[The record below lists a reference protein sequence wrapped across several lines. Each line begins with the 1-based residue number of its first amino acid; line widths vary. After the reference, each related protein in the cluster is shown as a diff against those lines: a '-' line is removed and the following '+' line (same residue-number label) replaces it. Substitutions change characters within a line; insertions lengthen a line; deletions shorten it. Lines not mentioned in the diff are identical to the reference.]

1 MPKTPDFFKGKTI
14 LITGA
19 ASGIGKA
26 TAHIFAREGANVVCA
41 DINESGAQQVADDV
55 KAAGVKS
62 EVISV
67 DIASRQSVEEMAKI
81 SIADFGRIHFL
92 FNSAGCAVA
101 RSPFLEIDDDLWH
114 KTYDINVHG
123 TFYAM
128 RAMLP
133 HMIETGGGVIVN
145 MASMAHLRGGP
156 GTSVH
161 YASSKGAVAM
171 MSLGVAREFVDQN
184 IRCIPLCPAGVDTP
198 FHDVSSPEQRAKS
211 MGAIPMQ
218 RFGRPEEV
226 GEVVLFVCS
235 DACEFMTADPIY
247 INGGGGFR

>member
-1 MPKTPDFFKGKTI
+1 MPKTPEFFKNKTI

-19 ASGIGKA
+19 ASGIGKE

-41 DINESGAQQVADDV
+41 DINESGAAAVAEEV
-55 KAAGVKS
+55 KAKGVRS
-62 EVISV
+62 GAIAV
-67 DIASRQSVEEMAKI
+67 DIASRDSVSDMTQK
-81 SIADFGRIHFL
+81 SIADFGPIHFL
-92 FNSAGCAVA
+92 FNSAGGAVA

-128 RAMLP
+128 QAMLP
-133 HMIETGGGVIVN
+133 HMIENGGGVIVN

-161 YASSKGAVAM
+161 YASSKGAVAT

-198 FHDVSSPEQRAKS
+198 FQNVSSPEQRAKS
-211 MGAIPMQ
+211 MGAIPMK

>member
-1 MPKTPDFFKGKTI
+1 MPKTPEFFKNKTI

-19 ASGIGKA
+19 ASGIGKE
-26 TAHIFAREGANVVCA
+26 TAHIFTREGANVVCA
-41 DINESGAQQVADDV
+41 DINESGAAAVAEEV
-55 KAAGVKS
+55 KAKGVRS
-62 EVISV
+62 GAIAV
-67 DIASRQSVEEMAKI
+67 DIASRDSVNDMTQK
-81 SIADFGRIHFL
+81 SIADFGPIHFL
-92 FNSAGCAVA
+92 FNSAGGAVA

-128 RAMLP
+128 QAMLP
-133 HMIETGGGVIVN
+133 HMIENGGGVIVN

-161 YASSKGAVAM
+161 YASSKGAVAT

-198 FHDVSSPEQRAKS
+198 FQNVSSPEQRAKS
-211 MGAIPMQ
+211 MGAIPMK

>member
-1 MPKTPDFFKGKTI
+1 MPKTPDYFKGKTI

-19 ASGIGKA
+19 ASGIGKE
-26 TAHIFAREGANVVCA
+26 TALIFAREGANVVCA
-41 DINESGAQQVADDV
+41 DINEEGAKQVADAV
-55 KAAGVKS
+55 KAAGVQS
-62 EVISV
+62 SVVVV
-67 DIASRQSVEEMAKI
+67 DIGSRESVEAMAQK
-81 SIADFGRIHFL
+81 SIAEFSRIDFL
-92 FNSAGCAVA
+92 FNSAGGAVA
-101 RSPFLEIDDDLWH
+101 RSPFLDIDDELWH

-128 RAMLP
+128 QAIIP
-133 HMIETGGGVIVN
+133 HMLENGGGVIVN
-145 MASMAHLRGGP
+145 MGSMAHRRGGP

-161 YASSKGAVAM
+161 YASSKGAVVT

-198 FHDVSSPEQRAKS
+198 FQDVSSPEQRAKS
-211 MGAIPMQ
+211 IGAIPMK
-218 RFGRPEEV
+218 RFGLPEEV

-235 DACEFMTADPIY
+235 DACDFMTADPIY